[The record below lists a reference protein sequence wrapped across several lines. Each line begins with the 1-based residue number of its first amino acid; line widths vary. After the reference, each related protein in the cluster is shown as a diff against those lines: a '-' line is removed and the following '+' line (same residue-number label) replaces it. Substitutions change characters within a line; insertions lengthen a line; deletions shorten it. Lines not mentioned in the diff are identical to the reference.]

1 MLVLNRTA
9 DTGTADSVA
18 KLGRDKKR
26 SLNVANWCAKPV
38 LDSTNGGDVATHQIQ
53 FPCNFQTD
61 LFIFVE
67 PYDFERTLTSPTL
80 WPTAESALV

>member
-9 DTGTADSVA
+9 DTGAADSVA
-18 KLGRDKKR
+18 KLVLVREKKL
-26 SLNVANWCAKPV
+26 SLNVADWCAKPV
-38 LDSTNGGDVATHQIQ
+38 FDSTNAGHVATHQIQ

-67 PYDFERTLTSPTL
+67 PYDF
-80 WPTAESALV
+80 

>member
-1 MLVLNRTA
+1 MLVLNRRA

-18 KLGRDKKR
+18 KLVRDKKR
-26 SLNVANWCAKPV
+26 ILNVADWCARPV
-38 LDSTNGGDVATHQIQ
+38 FDSTNAGHVATHQIQ

-67 PYDFERTLTSPTL
+67 PYDF
-80 WPTAESALV
+80 

>member
-26 SLNVANWCAKPV
+26 SLNVADWCAKPV
-38 LDSTNGGDVATHQIQ
+38 FDSTNGGDVATHQIQ